1 MIGLEVKEDKL
12 QVMLTEAE
20 IEFLKAG
27 DWIKLANGDEY
38 FHMPLWFKKT
48 EDPIIFERL
57 NFLDLP
63 EYIKNYVDINDL
75 K

>member
-1 MIGLEVKEDKL
+1 MIGVEVKEDKL

-20 IEFLKAG
+20 IEFLKVG
-27 DWIKLANGDEY
+27 DWIKLADNSEY
-38 FHMPLWFKKT
+38 FHMPFWFKKT

-57 NFLDLP
+57 NFSDLP
-63 EYIKNYVDINDL
+63 EYIKNYADINNL